1 LIAGALARISDSR
14 ICVIYENQTKG
25 YIIMVYYLNQ
35 SPTSGR
41 YYYRAVRFDDGW
53 AVTTKSGDTTDGTG
67 ITGDETKL
75 HPDAPRTVLL
85 PLDFS
90 GELHDELV
98 MDMKTKTLAPAKK

>member
-1 LIAGALARISDSR
+1 MLAPLLAFPIHGFALSMKIKQKEYAM
-14 ICVIYENQTKG
+14 TT
-25 YIIMVYYLNQ
+25 YYLNQ
-35 SPTSGR
+35 SPTSNR

-53 AVTTKSGDTTDGTG
+53 TVETKSGDDAKGTA

-75 HPDAPRTVLL
+75 PANVPRTVLL

-98 MDMKTKTLAPAKK
+98 MDMKTKTLAPKK

>member
-1 LIAGALARISDSR
+1 MKIKQKEYAM
-14 ICVIYENQTKG
+14 TT
-25 YIIMVYYLNQ
+25 YYLNQ
-35 SPTSGR
+35 SPTSNR

-53 AVTTKSGDTTDGTG
+53 TVETKSGDDAKGTA

-75 HPDAPRTVLL
+75 PANVPRTVLL

-98 MDMKTKTLAPAKK
+98 MDMKTKTLAPKK